1 MNQNGSTDDISPE
14 VRVPDIRNK
23 TLRLLLQ
30 IPKGKITTYQILAQ
44 SLGDRIAS
52 RAVGR
57 IMAQNPWPDKY
68 PCYRVVHS
76 DGRVGKYSAPGG
88 KAEKIRRLQREGVKV
103 TNHRIKNFPEH
114 LFSDFKSDKPLKN
127 LRTIQH
133 KIVEKAFFD
142 SDSTEYQTV
151 GGVDVSY
158 GNKRKAIAAYTLFDL
173 RNKKLLYQKVKE
185 AEVVFPYIPT
195 YLAFRELPIMSKLLN
210 EVIEDH
216 KMADVVMVD
225 GNGMLHPRHA
235 GIASH
240 LGVTLKISTI
250 GVAKKLLCGEGD
262 LEDIASREVR
272 YIWLEGE
279 RIGAAVKTTH
289 RANPIY
295 VSPGHR
301 CGLDSVIK
309 ITLKVSDYKI
319 PEPIRAA
326 HRISR
331 EAVKLG
337 KKKEGKGDQQALG
350 L

>member
-1 MNQNGSTDDISPE
+1 MNQNRMTNDMPPE
-14 VRVPDIRNK
+14 VTVPDIRKK
-23 TLRLLLQ
+23 TLKLLLQ
-30 IPKGKITTYQILAQ
+30 IPKGKVTTYQILAQ
-44 SLGDRIAS
+44 YLGDKIAS
-52 RAVGR
+52 RAVGQ

-68 PCYRVVHS
+68 PCYKVVHS
-76 DGRVGKYSAPGG
+76 DGSVGKYSAPGG
-88 KAEKIRRLQREGVKV
+88 GAEKIRKLRQDGVEIAK
-103 TNHRIKNFPEH
+103 NRINNLPQY
-114 LFSDFKSDKPLKN
+114 LFGDFESDEPLKR

-133 KIVEKAFFD
+133 KIVNRASFD
-142 SDSTEYQTV
+142 SDPVEYQTV

-158 GNKRKAIAAYTLFDL
+158 GKKRRAVAAYTLFDL
-173 RNKKLLYQKVKE
+173 RNKKLLYQRVKE
-185 AEVVFPYIPT
+185 SEVVFPYIPT
-195 YLAFRELPIMSKLLN
+195 YLAFRELPIMSGLLT
-210 EVIEDH
+210 EVKGDH

-240 LGVTLKISTI
+240 LGVILNISTI

-279 RIGAAVKTTH
+279 KIGAAVKTTE
-289 RANPIY
+289 RAKPIY

-301 CGLDSVIK
+301 CNLNSVIK

-326 HRISR
+326 HRIGR

-337 KKKEGKGDQQALG
+337 KRKEEKGDQRTLD